1 MQWYSVAVFPWRAVA
16 RLAAWGLVC
25 AGAVYLAGLFVSSRI
40 LGGDDAATRSRI
52 VADVER
58 SFATL
63 TTELE
68 RQARAVA
75 DPAAVRAAINED
87 LPATRALF
95 DRLAQVPGVDT
106 GDVSLSIYSAGI
118 QPLAW
123 AAGRPSSRLTGRRT
137 ASRGSSSRARSG
149 CASSTSCRCSKGAR
163 GSDSWPPNESST

>member
-25 AGAVYLAGLFVSSRI
+25 AGAVYLTGLFVANRI
-40 LGGDDAATRSRI
+40 LGGDDTATRSRI
-52 VADVER
+52 VAEVER

-63 TTELE
+63 TSELE

-75 DPAAVRAAINED
+75 DPIAVRAAINED

-106 GDVSLSIYSAGI
+106 GDVSLSV
-118 QPLAW
+118 
-123 AAGRPSSRLTGRRT
+123 
-137 ASRGSSSRARSG
+137 
-149 CASSTSCRCSKGAR
+149 
-163 GSDSWPPNESST
+163 